1 MMSHLFGPG
10 DKVKPDRLGF
20 LRKCRRMRKTDFD
33 ALEASNHTDKSAL
46 DARIKT
52 AVLGGR
58 YLAGRI
64 LGFVLLR

>member
-1 MMSHLFGPG
+1 MMSHFFGPG
-10 DKVKPDRLGF
+10 HKVKPDRLGS
-20 LRKCRRMRKTDFD
+20 LRKCRRTRKTDFD
-33 ALEASNHTDKSAL
+33 ALEASNHTDKLTL
-46 DARIKT
+46 DARIKA